1 MKYCILFA
9 TLALA
14 PASPI
19 RAESPFEREFNQLR
33 DQRDKT
39 FAAAVEPINRKYQA
53 SLDQLLRRATQGNDL
68 ETALK
73 IKEAMTQVSPGA
85 ATSAA
90 PSSEAT
96 THRLAKKL
104 EDTKWY
110 YPNTDQPVARQC
122 IEFLKD
128 GKLRVWNIGVLAD
141 AWRVTAENTVEIQPW
156 SSRSIETVVFDP
168 ALAGATLKRGKEETK
183 IARLRK

>member
-1 MKYCILFA
+1 MKYNVILIILAA
-9 TLALA
+9 TA
-14 PASPI
+14 ASPI
-19 RAESPFEREFNQLR
+19 RAESPFEREFKQLR
-33 DQRDKT
+33 EQRDKT
-39 FAAAVEPINRKYQA
+39 VAAAVEPINRRYQA

-73 IKEAMTQVSPGA
+73 IKEAMTVVSPGA
-85 ATSAA
+85 PTAAT

-96 THRLAKKL
+96 TQRLAKKL

-110 YPNTDQPVARQC
+110 YPNMVHPAAKQC

-128 GKLRVWNIGVLAD
+128 GKLRVWNNAILAD

-156 SSRSIETVVFDP
+156 TDRSTETVVFDP
-168 ALAGATLKRGKEETK
+168 ALTGATLKKGKDETK
-183 IARLRK
+183 LARLRK

>member
-1 MKYCILFA
+1 MKYCILF
-9 TLALA
+9 TILALT
-14 PASPI
+14 PTSPI
-19 RAESPFEREFNQLR
+19 RAESPFEREFKQLR
-33 DQRDKT
+33 EQRDKT
-39 FAAAVEPINRKYQA
+39 VAAAVEPINRKYQA

-90 PSSEAT
+90 PSSDAT
-96 THRLAKKL
+96 TQRLAKKL

-110 YPNTDQPVARQC
+110 YPNTVHPVAKQC

-128 GKLRVWNIGVLAD
+128 GKLRVWNNAVLAD

-156 SSRSIETVVFDP
+156 TDHSIETVVFDS
-168 ALAGATLKRGKEETK
+168 ALAGATLKKGKDETK